1 MTKLMGVAALVALL
15 ALPSVALGANGHG
28 KRVGDAKLAARQ
40 QCNQERKQ
48 TGKPAFQQKY
58 GKPHAFQHCVQQ
70 HLAADRSAAQAC
82 RGAAGGVRRAE
93 LRASYGC
100 TTFHSTALNGTLA
113 AP

>member
-28 KRVGDAKLAARQ
+28 KRVGEAKRAARQ
-40 QCNQERKQ
+40 QCNQERQQ

-70 HLAADRSAAQAC
+70 HLAADRAAAQAC
-82 RGAAGGVRRAE
+82 RGERRAMGVQAFRQKYGQHNAMVRCI
-93 LRASYGC
+93 RAKTG
-100 TTFHSTALNGTLA
+100 
-113 AP
+113 

>member
-28 KRVGDAKLAARQ
+28 KRVGDAKRAARQ

-58 GKPHAFQHCVQQ
+58 GLEAFPSTPDEYSKLIASD
-70 HLAADRSAAQAC
+70 LASWKAVVKAANIPT
-82 RGAAGGVRRAE
+82 E
-93 LRASYGC
+93 
-100 TTFHSTALNGTLA
+100 
-113 AP
+113 